1 VYIQSILLVGYKRKH
16 INNKVAELN
25 NMLESFAQTNKLITY
40 VDLNEALSD
49 GSCLREEYSN
59 DGIHL
64 NGKGYKVWRDTIS
77 PYIMCDLIELINTT

>member
-1 VYIQSILLVGYKRKH
+1 MYIQSILLVGYKRKH

-77 PYIMCDLIELINTT
+77 PYIM